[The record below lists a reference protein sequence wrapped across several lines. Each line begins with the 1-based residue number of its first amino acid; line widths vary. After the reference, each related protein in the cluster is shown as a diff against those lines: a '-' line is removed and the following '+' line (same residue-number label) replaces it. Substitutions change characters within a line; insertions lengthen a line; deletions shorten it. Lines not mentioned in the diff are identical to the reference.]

1 MNSRLLP
8 SVVLHAGLLL
18 AFAAAMPA
26 ISAEWVQVRTP
37 GEGDLY
43 YYDRSKLFVSGEEIT
58 YWKKVI
64 FRTPQPANGQY
75 AASGLYRE
83 RIHCAEH
90 SLKLISHLLYAADG
104 RSVEYV
110 ANHEGDAAPIIPDT
124 LGDIF
129 EQTACSLV
137 RQRQDERQ
145 RRMESLSP
153 DPAKPLSDSTTK
165 VPPQNPSTTADA
177 ASKEKSA
184 VDEKSPLQ

>member
-1 MNSRLLP
+1 MKSRLLP
-8 SVVLHAGLLL
+8 GLLF
-18 AFAAAMPA
+18 AFAASMPA

-90 SLKLISHLLYAADG
+90 SLKLISHLLYSADG
-104 RSVEYV
+104 RSIEYV

-145 RRMESLSP
+145 RRMESLSAE
-153 DPAKPLSDSTTK
+153 PAKPDPTTK
-165 VPPQNPSTTADA
+165 PPQQSQPAAADA
-177 ASKEKSA
+177 AGKEKSA
-184 VDEKSPLQ
+184 ADEKSPSQ

>member
-1 MNSRLLP
+1 MKSRF
-8 SVVLHAGLLL
+8 LL
-18 AFAAAMPA
+18 ATLCALACPLPA

-43 YYDRSKLFVSGEEIT
+43 YYDRSKLFISGEEIT
-58 YWKKVI
+58 YWKKVV
-64 FRTPQPANGQY
+64 FRTPQPASGQY

-145 RRMESLSP
+145 RRMENAPSETP
-153 DPAKPLSDSTTK
+153 KPHADPATKPPTQTQS
-165 VPPQNPSTTADA
+165 PSADTV
-177 ASKEKSA
+177 SKEKSL
-184 VDEKSPLQ
+184 VDEKSPPQ